1 MHELSLVESV
11 IQIIEDAAVTQR
23 FTRVRV
29 VWLEVGSMAAVEPD
43 ALRFCFDAVARN
55 TVAQDAR
62 LEIAEVPGVGTCADC
77 GSVHPATDLLD
88 ACPACGSYALKRIG
102 GTGMRVKELDVV

>member
-11 IQIIEDAAVTQR
+11 IRIIEDAAMTQK

-43 ALRFCFDAVARN
+43 ALRFCFDAVARD
-55 TVAQDAR
+55 TLAQDAR
-62 LEIAEVPGVGTCADC
+62 LEIVEVPGAGTCGEC
-77 GSVHPATDLLD
+77 ESVHPMTDLLG
-88 ACPACGSYALKRIG
+88 ACPTCGSYAMKVIG